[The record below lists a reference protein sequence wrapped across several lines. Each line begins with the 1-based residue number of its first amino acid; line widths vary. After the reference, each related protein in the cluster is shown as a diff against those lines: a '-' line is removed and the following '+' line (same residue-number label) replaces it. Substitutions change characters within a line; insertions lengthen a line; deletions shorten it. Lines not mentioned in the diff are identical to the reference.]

1 MPVSKELLLSI
12 LALDAYNQGYGR
24 GYEHGK
30 TKIGTATVQSTPQ
43 SVDVN
48 LWEPKSFFAA
58 AYDTPYGTVISY
70 RGTDD
75 PGSDAWTGW
84 LTGGGVWWLSQ
95 ARLAAEFYQAVTGTT
110 DGDPR
115 NGSAILTGHSL
126 GGGLAGVPAAIAGA
140 AP

>member
-1 MPVSKELLLSI
+1 M
-12 LALDAYNQGYGR
+12 
-24 GYEHGK
+24 
-30 TKIGTATVQSTPQ
+30 
-43 SVDVN
+43 
-48 LWEPKSFFAA
+48 
-58 AYDTPYGTVISY
+58 ISY